1 MRAIWL
7 PPKSPFQVRR
17 LPGFGLLL
25 AMVLVLAM
33 VLALVLPTGPALA
46 ADRNGEF
53 SSRGLGIL
61 TCQRYLD
68 DRAGGTEAYAFYRS
82 WLNGYLSAYNQFR
95 PETFDISAGAPIE
108 QLAEAV
114 ARICES
120 EPERPFWAAASRLT
134 RLLDDRRLTV
144 KPELVNLTAGENT
157 VTVTKAQVRRVQQ
170 ALKDRGYQVGV
181 VDGLYGGNT
190 RRALEAFQQSE
201 ALPVTGLPDAATVAK
216 LLQ

>member
-1 MRAIWL
+1 MRAIWMPRDGVSAL
-7 PPKSPFQVRR
+7 GPLLGSLV
-17 LPGFGLLL
+17 LTALL
-25 AMVLVLAM
+25 AAVVLLGGP
-33 VLALVLPTGPALA
+33 LVGAGPAKA

-53 SSRGLGIL
+53 SSRGLGIF
-61 TCQRYLD
+61 TCQTYLE
-68 DRAGGTEAYAFYRS
+68 DRAGNTETYLFYRS

-108 QLAEAV
+108 QLADAM
-114 ARICES
+114 AQICEA
-120 EPERPFWAAASRLT
+120 EPQRPFWAAASRLT
-134 RLLDDRRLTV
+134 RLLDDRRQTV
-144 KPELVNLTAGENT
+144 KPELVNLTAGDNA
-157 VTVTKAQVRRVQQ
+157 VTVSKEQVRRVQQ

-190 RRALEAFQQSE
+190 RRALEAYQQSE

>member
-1 MRAIWL
+1 MRANWL
-7 PPKSPFQVRR
+7 PPKSPFQVN
-17 LPGFGLLL
+17 LFPGLGLLL
-25 AMVLVLAM
+25 AMILS
-33 VLALVLPTGPALA
+33 LALVSPTGPALA

-53 SSRGLGIL
+53 SSRGLGII
-61 TCQRYLD
+61 TCQRYLEEK
-68 DRAGGTEAYAFYRS
+68 AGNTENYPFFRS

-108 QLAEAV
+108 QLIAAV
-114 ARICES
+114 EQICEAD
-120 EPERPFWAAASRLT
+120 PQRPFWAAASRLT

-144 KPELVNLTAGENT
+144 KPELVTLTAGDNT

-190 RRALEAFQQSE
+190 RRALEDFQQSE
-201 ALPVTGLPDAATVAK
+201 ALTVTGLPDRETVTK